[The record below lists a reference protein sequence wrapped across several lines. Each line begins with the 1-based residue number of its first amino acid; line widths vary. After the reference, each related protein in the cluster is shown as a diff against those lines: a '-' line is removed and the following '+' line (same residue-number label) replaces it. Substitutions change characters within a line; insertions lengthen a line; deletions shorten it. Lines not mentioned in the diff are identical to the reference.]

1 MKHSLPIILR
11 FRTVA
16 LTVFHAQSLCAKKRE
31 GLSNFLEGKKSILLS
46 DRKKKENTSKDS
58 ILWKEVI
65 HMITMLVEEQR
76 GIITYSANQSVSKNS
91 TKGKR
96 RNVDKEESDDQEPL
110 QNGEVDNVSSSAADV
125 DLTTSNTEDSNTCD
139 EFLINVSGTRSDID
153 DASPTKTNIV
163 DVEKLESQSP
173 SVNNHSKNNSD
184 NVGIG
189 GAKKG
194 NSFLSLKNHNI
205 HSIKDSLTHATTSL
219 KAGVNKTK
227 SSVRKAIDVAIDLGG
242 SDDIRG
248 DHQSPPTSA
257 TKNRQSNTSIIASTP
272 EHQKIKPQTSQD
284 NHYVAGGLISAKSK
298 SSEKSKNFLG
308 FGKQGTDSE
317 DEDSDLFAVRVFLI
331 MQILYQSFLL
341 VLYSNFQL

>member
-16 LTVFHAQSLCAKKRE
+16 LTVFHGQSLCAKKRE

-46 DRKKKENTSKDS
+46 HRKKKENTSKDS

-65 HMITMLVEEQR
+65 YMITMLVEEQR
-76 GIITYSANQSVSKNS
+76 GIITYSANQSVSKDS

-96 RNVDKEESDDQEPL
+96 RNVDKEESEDQEPL
-110 QNGEVDNVSSSAADV
+110 QNGEIVSSSAADV

-153 DASPTKTNIV
+153 DVSPTKTNIV

-173 SVNNHSKNNSD
+173 SVNNHTKNNSD
-184 NVGIG
+184 SVGIG
-189 GAKKG
+189 DAKKA

-257 TKNRQSNTSIIASTP
+257 TKNRQSNSPIVASTP

-284 NHYVAGGLISAKSK
+284 NHYVAGGLISAKRK
-298 SSEKSKNFLG
+298 SSEKSKNFLS
-308 FGKQGTDSE
+308 FAKQGTDSE
-317 DEDSDLFAVRVFLI
+317 DEDSDLFAVRVFSLCK
-331 MQILYQSFLL
+331 YYTNRFC
-341 VLYSNFQL
+341 